1 MQSFHRMSARITQGT
16 PAPKAE
22 SDSGEALSMG
32 RPILDNRVGRAGCV
46 YDADLRFIVEFG
58 LKVMPG
64 SARFKWQRLVL
75 RMSRPR
81 LGCNNFGL
89 RLWNLA
95 RGNGYSP
102 SG

>member
-1 MQSFHRMSARITQGT
+1 MSARITQGT

-32 RPILDNRVGRAGCV
+32 RPTLDNRVGRAGCV

-81 LGCNNFGL
+81 LVS
-89 RLWNLA
+89 RLYIILA
-95 RGNGYSP
+95 QSSYNCRTPVCG
-102 SG
+102 

>member
-1 MQSFHRMSARITQGT
+1 MSARITQGT

-81 LGCNNFGL
+81 LVS
-89 RLWNLA
+89 RLYIILA
-95 RGNGYSP
+95 QSSYNCRTPVCG
-102 SG
+102 

>member
-1 MQSFHRMSARITQGT
+1 
-16 PAPKAE
+16 
-22 SDSGEALSMG
+22 MG
-32 RPILDNRVGRAGCV
+32 RPILDNRVGRRAGCV

-81 LGCNNFGL
+81 LVS
-89 RLWNLA
+89 RLYIILA
-95 RGNGYSP
+95 QSSYNCRTPVCG
-102 SG
+102 

>member
-1 MQSFHRMSARITQGT
+1 MSARITQGT

-22 SDSGEALSMG
+22 SDSGEALSRG

-81 LGCNNFGL
+81 LVS
-89 RLWNLA
+89 RLYIILA
-95 RGNGYSP
+95 QSSYNCRTPVCG
-102 SG
+102 